1 MKTKVLVW
9 IALLAWGGVTVQPV
23 SAGSAVVAD
32 GHGNLCTAYG
42 GPVDREKQRAL
53 NKARHL
59 YGFAHF
65 TILASTNTFGLRSH
79 RGRAPSEWSRFACGY
94 RFGQKVAEGSGYHGS
109 RSLSESRRDAG

>member
-1 MKTKVLVW
+1 MKTRILLGV
-9 IALLAWGGVTVQPV
+9 ALLALGGVTVQTV
-23 SAGSAVVAD
+23 SAGSVVVAD
-32 GHGNLCTAYG
+32 GHGNLSTAYG

-94 RFGQKVAEGSGYHGS
+94 RLGQKVAEGSGRNGS
-109 RSLSESRRDAG
+109 